1 MMEKGTARL
10 ITFGLGGHSV
20 ELEYSGNSISPTSH
34 LSGYDDPESFW
45 RRHNGEDPSDRYP
58 DGCPVIDKRAIL
70 QEHPGLAFTSPMA
83 KIGIDEPEIFNG
95 QDSLIAQAVLKDPG
109 NTFGTYLR
117 IDRTQKKFSKEPSSL
132 DYVPIPY
139 YVEWWRKRGARIG
152 MVQNGQFIWEHEQGE
167 TCQTQ
172 E

>member
-20 ELEYSGNSISPTSH
+20 ELEYPEGSLSPTSH

-45 RRHNGEDPSDRYP
+45 RRLYDGESDRYP
-58 DGCPVIDKRAIL
+58 DGCPVIDKRSIL
-70 QEHPGLAFTSPMA
+70 LEHPGLAFTSPMP
-83 KIGIDEPEIFNG
+83 KIGIDKPEIFSG
-95 QDSLIAQAVLKDPG
+95 QDSLIAQAVLQDPG
-109 NTFGTYLR
+109 NSFGTYLR

-139 YVEWWRKRGARIG
+139 YVEWWRKRGARVG
-152 MVQNGQFIWEHEQGE
+152 TVQGGRFVWEDEQGE
-167 TCQTQ
+167 PCQTQ